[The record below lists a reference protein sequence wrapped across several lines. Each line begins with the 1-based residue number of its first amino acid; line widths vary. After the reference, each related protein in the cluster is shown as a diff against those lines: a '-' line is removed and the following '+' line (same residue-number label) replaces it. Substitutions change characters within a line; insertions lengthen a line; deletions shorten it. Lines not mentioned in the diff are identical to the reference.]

1 MVLFWH
7 PIRRLLTLSWDTF
20 LLTVRR
26 WNIDVE
32 MQAVF
37 RLPFQLGLNPSEKL
51 EAFPG
56 HPFQSRSDVGNV
68 WKRLGADGTRLHGWP
83 DPRPVHGG
91 PRRSEPET
99 KNTHTFTLGILKSED
114 SGFPFLK
121 KNTSSPYNVSVRAPR
136 LSFKKNIYWQVL
148 KFGNGPQLD

>member
-7 PIRRLLTLSWDTF
+7 PIRRLLTLSRDTF

-26 WNIDVE
+26 WNVDVE

-56 HPFQSRSDVGNV
+56 HPFQSGSDVGNV

-83 DPRPVHGG
+83 HPRPVHGG
-91 PRRSEPET
+91 PRRREPET
-99 KNTHTFTLGILKSED
+99 KSQIFTLCFLGFAD
-114 SGFPFLK
+114 SFITYSQPFGQLGLRPEVQP
-121 KNTSSPYNVSVRAPR
+121 TLRVPLRGLASPKA
-136 LSFKKNIYWQVL
+136 
-148 KFGNGPQLD
+148 